1 MNSPIRRQ
9 SAGILRTLY
18 SGPVIQLPKINSAT
32 TSNMAIRAAFTTI
45 I

>member
-1 MNSPIRRQ
+1 MNFPIRRQ
-9 SAGILRTLY
+9 SAGILGTLY

-32 TSNMAIRAAFTTI
+32 TSNTVIRAAFTAI